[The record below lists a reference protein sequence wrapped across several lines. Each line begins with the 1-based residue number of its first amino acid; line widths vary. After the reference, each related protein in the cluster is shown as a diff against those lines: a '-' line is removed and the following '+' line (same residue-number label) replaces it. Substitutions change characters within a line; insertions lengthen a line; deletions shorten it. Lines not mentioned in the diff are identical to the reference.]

1 MKLRTRPR
9 VHLYRRTGF
18 TLMEIMLV
26 VTIIALLSGM
36 AIYRLG
42 GVTTVGE
49 IAKARGDILAYRT
62 ALTGYRATAGA
73 FPSTAQGL
81 RALVTQP
88 EGDPKPIM
96 WKQLSDDIKPDPWQH
111 AYVYKCPGDRCPR
124 AFDLYSVGE
133 DGKAGTSDDVW
144 Q

>member
-9 VHLYRRTGF
+9 VHLSHRAGF

-36 AIYRLG
+36 AIYRMG
-42 GVTTVGE
+42 GATTIGE
-49 IAKARGDILAYRT
+49 VARARGDISAYRT
-62 ALTGYRATAGA
+62 ALTGYRATTGA

-81 RALVTQP
+81 QALVAEP
-88 EGDPKPIM
+88 DGDPKPIM
-96 WKQLSDDIKPDPWQH
+96 WKRLFDDVKPDPWRN
-111 AYVYKCPGDRCPR
+111 AYVYKCPGDKYPR